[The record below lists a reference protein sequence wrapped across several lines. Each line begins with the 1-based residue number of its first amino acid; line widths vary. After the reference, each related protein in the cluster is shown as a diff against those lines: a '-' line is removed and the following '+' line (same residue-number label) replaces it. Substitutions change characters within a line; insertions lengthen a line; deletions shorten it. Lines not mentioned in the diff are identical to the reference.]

1 MFFRFLELQ
10 GSKDGAVVRFLD
22 AASYRKVS
30 IVSPGL
36 IFVQKAVLLGLVLG
50 ELIIREAYYWKEF
63 CVSKWVGLDNK
74 NSLKHLVYENSL
86 KHLKTDSTNSRWAY
100 IREGLLP
107 EGFLH
112 LRIGGIILGG
122 GGVNFGGAYY
132 WNFTVCGLSLLLVLS
147 LLREVFCWVVR
158 FSPLLKK

>member
-36 IFVQKAVLLGLVLG
+36 IFLQKAVLLSLVSG

-63 CVSKWVGLDNK
+63 CFSKWVGLDNK
-74 NSLKHLVYENSL
+74 NSL

-100 IREGLLP
+100 IREGLLS

-122 GGVNFGGAYY
+122 GGGLHFGGAYY
-132 WNFTVCGLSLLLVLS
+132 WNITVCGLSLLLVLS
-147 LLREVFCWVVR
+147 LLRQVFCRIVR